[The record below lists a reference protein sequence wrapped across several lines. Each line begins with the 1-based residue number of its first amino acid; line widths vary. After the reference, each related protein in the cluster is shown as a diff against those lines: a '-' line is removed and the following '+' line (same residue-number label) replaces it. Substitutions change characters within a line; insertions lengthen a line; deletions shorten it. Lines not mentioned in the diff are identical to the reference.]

1 MVGVETTNQIHKMET
16 RYRILGPDEVIQ
28 DGDQYNFGENYWGK
42 CAASIGK
49 KIRDS
54 HLFETDN
61 VVRRPIPPVDPLV
74 AELVE
79 ALSGIMPFVEEDY
92 FESCALPPFK
102 KAMEQAREVLLKS
115 RAALKTYETVDGK
128 VIKCP

>member
-1 MVGVETTNQIHKMET
+1 MET

-28 DGDQYNFGENYWGK
+28 EGDAYYIPGGWLK
-42 CAASIGK
+42 CETSVGYK
-49 KIRDS
+49 SDS
-54 HLFETDN
+54 LFLHS
-61 VVRRPIPPVDPLV
+61 VRRPIPPVDPLV

-79 ALSGIMPFVEEDY
+79 ALSGIMPFVEDY
-92 FESCALPPFK
+92 YESCALPPFK

-128 VIKCP
+128 AIKCP